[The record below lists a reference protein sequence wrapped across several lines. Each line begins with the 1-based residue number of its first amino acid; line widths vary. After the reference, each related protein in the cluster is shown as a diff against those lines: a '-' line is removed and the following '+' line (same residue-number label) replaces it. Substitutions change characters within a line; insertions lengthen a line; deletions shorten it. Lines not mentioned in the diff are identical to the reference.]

1 VATWN
6 QHLCLAPVD
15 ASKGSHSGSLTIRVQ
30 CRATP

>member
-1 VATWN
+1 VAAWN

-15 ASKGSHSGSLTIRVQ
+15 ASKGTHSASLTIRVQ